1 MSDRPSSVRSG
12 GSGHE
17 CAETRWRCQYQC
29 GLRQAITTQ
38 HALDERW
45 PLQLNGCPDCGA
57 AYLLQEV
64 WQPLAE
70 AGGPACPHCG
80 LQVMNHN
87 GERMFAVYWYI
98 GDPAKA
104 MTAG

>member
-1 MSDRPSSVRSG
+1 MSVRRTSLMAP

-29 GLRQAITTQ
+29 GLRQAIVTQ
-38 HALDERW
+38 HGLDENW
-45 PLQLNGCPDCGA
+45 PLQLNACPDCGT

-70 AGGPACPHCG
+70 ESGPACPRCG
-80 LQVMNHN
+80 STVLTRN
-87 GERMFAVYWYI
+87 GERTFAVYWYV
-98 GDPAKA
+98 GDPIKA
-104 MTAG
+104 VRSS